1 MHSKIRALLA
11 HLVLDMPV
19 DDQMLLPPPSYLKH
33 CFSGQ
38 LHFQVSP
45 PSCQQHSHYPSSQ
58 TSQRSSW
65 TKDHWHC
72 LPTLYKDRSKEKNA
86 EEMSN
91 DHVLLSWSLWSLPD
105 SLWVC
110 IQHLFNFRAAANS
123 YIPSY
128 TALKCSKHLEQL
140 ISFPPMWHQ
149 YILIRMLHLRE
160 IKLFVPTVLGSTLT
174 HDNYFIPTP

>member
-1 MHSKIRALLA
+1 MTKCCCRLPVIWSTVSLA
-11 HLVLDMPV
+11 SCTFRFRRPAVNSIPIIPV
-19 DDQMLLPPPSYLKH
+19 PRLPNVPAGPRITGIVCLHCTKTEVKKKMLKKWAMTMY
-33 CFSGQ
+33 F
-38 LHFQVSP
+38 
-45 PSCQQHSHYPSSQ
+45 
-58 TSQRSSW
+58 
-65 TKDHWHC
+65 C
-72 LPTLYKDRSKEKNA
+72 LEVFGLFLI
-86 EEMSN
+86 
-91 DHVLLSWSLWSLPD
+91 V
-105 SLWVC
+105 WVC